1 MSNNEQF
8 NFDNVSFDPV
18 DMDELEV
25 THLTDDGD
33 IDLNLNELN
42 DHNDIPVSVH
52 IAPKSAEQLAEA
64 VEDVVLSLL
73 ESEEKPTL
81 LLITGE
87 RPDLNIDIDEKVHSS
102 FVSEYTQACMFNPAI
117 KWYAK
122 LANILQSGQ
131 FGVKDGQL
139 FINIPKSVLEKMVLP
154 FSGDFDRKFYE
165 TSPIV
170 HLVLDCLENHSSKKL
185 SASKEKFTQ
194 EKSREFDTDGLD
206 LSMSDLDNMWD
217 TDDVAAAGN
226 MRVEDNNS
234 LNQTEIKEV
243 TASLRF
249 ADLSNKAIADYLLE
263 KGLSDAQAT
272 DKLDSEI
279 SEKARKNEILAIMKY
294 MQNSNNGPLQHLRPM
309 ARKMRENPEK
319 DEFSWD

>member
-249 ADLSNKAIADYLLE
+249 ADLSNKAIADYLL
-263 KGLSDAQAT
+263 A
-272 DKLDSEI
+272 
-279 SEKARKNEILAIMKY
+279 
-294 MQNSNNGPLQHLRPM
+294 
-309 ARKMRENPEK
+309 
-319 DEFSWD
+319 

>member
-1 MSNNEQF
+1 
-8 NFDNVSFDPV
+8 
-18 DMDELEV
+18 
-25 THLTDDGD
+25 
-33 IDLNLNELN
+33 
-42 DHNDIPVSVH
+42 
-52 IAPKSAEQLAEA
+52 
-64 VEDVVLSLL
+64 
-73 ESEEKPTL
+73 
-81 LLITGE
+81 
-87 RPDLNIDIDEKVHSS
+87 
-102 FVSEYTQACMFNPAI
+102 
-117 KWYAK
+117 
-122 LANILQSGQ
+122 
-131 FGVKDGQL
+131 
-139 FINIPKSVLEKMVLP
+139 
-154 FSGDFDRKFYE
+154 
-165 TSPIV
+165 
-170 HLVLDCLENHSSKKL
+170 
-185 SASKEKFTQ
+185 
-194 EKSREFDTDGLD
+194 
-206 LSMSDLDNMWD
+206 
-217 TDDVAAAGN
+217 VAAAGN